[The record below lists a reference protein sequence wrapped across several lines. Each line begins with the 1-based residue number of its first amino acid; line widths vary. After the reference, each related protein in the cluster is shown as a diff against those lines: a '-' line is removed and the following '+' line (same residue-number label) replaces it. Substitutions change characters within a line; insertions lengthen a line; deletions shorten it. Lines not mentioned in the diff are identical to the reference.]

1 MPCRVDVRIQ
11 FPATVRL
18 SGKGGKVRIVPLS
31 TDMSKLLQS
40 YMEEQAKCGRSKEN
54 CPLFTNRSGKKMT
67 RAGVAYIL
75 RKHMDDARDRCP
87 GILPERFS
95 PHCLR
100 HSKAMHLLQA
110 GVNLVYIRDLLGH
123 TDLRTTEIYARAETK
138 AKREA
143 LEAASPIKSERQFPS
158 WTDDNSLISWLQSFG
173 HSSS

>member
-1 MPCRVDVRIQ
+1 
-11 FPATVRL
+11 
-18 SGKGGKVRIVPLS
+18 
-31 TDMSKLLQS
+31 
-40 YMEEQAKCGRSKEN
+40 MEEQANE
-54 CPLFTNRSGKKMT
+54 KMT

-75 RKHMDDARDRCP
+75 KKYMDAARSSSP

-100 HSKAMHLLQA
+100 HSKSMHLLQA

-143 LEAASPIKSERQFPS
+143 LEAASPIKSESQFPS

-173 HSSS
+173 HSNS